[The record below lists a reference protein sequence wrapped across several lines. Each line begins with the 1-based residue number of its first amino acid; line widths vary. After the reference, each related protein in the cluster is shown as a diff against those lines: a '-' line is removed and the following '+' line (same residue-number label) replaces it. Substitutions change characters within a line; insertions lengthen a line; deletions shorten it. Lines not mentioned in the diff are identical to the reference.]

1 MSKCLYLK
9 TKTTSVALH
18 LEVFY
23 RTTQITERFLL
34 RDVQNIMDTI
44 YIQC

>member
-9 TKTTSVALH
+9 IKTTSVASSPGSVLQNDPDH
-18 LEVFY
+18 
-23 RTTQITERFLL
+23 RGLL

-44 YIQC
+44 YIQY